1 MNEQKTGSE
10 EPSKTAPGAIKN
22 AARVIAGLGTAAL
35 GTTIGAVF
43 TVDATADASKRNLS
57 KKGQIIGGLAAAATI
72 YTGLSSVK
80 RGAIGARDKYR
91 ENKNK
96 HSVNQ

>member
-1 MNEQKTGSE
+1 MNEHKTGSE

-22 AARVIAGLGTAAL
+22 AARVIAGVGTAAL
-35 GTTIGAVF
+35 GATMGTVFALDAV
-43 TVDATADASKRNLS
+43 ADASERNLS
-57 KKGQIIGGLAAAATI
+57 KKGQIIGGLASAATI

-96 HSVNQ
+96 HNVNQ